1 VHTTVQDIQ
10 YALRL
15 MQRNAGLTLIA
26 LSALAISI
34 GANTTIFSVIYG
46 VLLRPLPFPHSEHLI
61 TVLERQGEERVSVAY
76 PDYMDIRD
84 RVRSFESFTAQQRTN
99 FNLTGAGEAERVQA
113 RLVSSTFFR
122 TLGVNI
128 PIGRDFNTEDDREGA
143 APTTILSDGFWR
155 RRFGGAQNIIGRV
168 ITLSD
173 RQYTVIGIAP
183 AWFRYGDGIELYAP
197 LTLGKT
203 PMWGRGAH
211 SGLVMIGR
219 LKPGVTM
226 QQAAAEMDALYRA
239 VDQANPK
246 EGMPNRLAAVAPLAK
261 AFTEDIQR
269 PLWIMFAAVAFMLL
283 IACSNVATLLLARAT
298 ARQRELAIRNAMG
311 AGRTRIVRQLLTE
324 SVLLSVTGGALG
336 ILLSAW
342 GISLLRAAKPVNVP
356 RVEDISLHPWVLAF
370 TVSVS
375 ALTGVLF
382 GILPALHASKA
393 TANDLLKDTAPR
405 AGGARRAG
413 RSRAAL
419 VVTEFALALVLLIG
433 AGLMLKSFVR
443 LLGVDLG
450 FVVEDLVTFQVSIVP
465 EKYDGQSALNLL
477 DQFRNEI
484 TWLPGAQNA
493 TYANGAPLVN
503 TTTQSFFRVEDDMR
517 DLKTLRN
524 GVLNI
529 TSPEYID
536 TLKIPLLRGRYLTHD
551 DGANT
556 PKVVVIDETLARE
569 VFPGQDPIGRRI
581 KYGDND
587 KPKILEI
594 VGIVGHVRHVSLD
607 EAYPVRQQ
615 LYIPMTQA
623 PDDYLT
629 QALRQTTVVLR
640 AGGDPTTISQAV
652 RAKLTQLD
660 STLPIF
666 DVRTYDR
673 VVKDDTEVRRFTASL
688 LGVFAGVA
696 LFLATIGIY
705 GVLSYTVEQRTH
717 EIGVRMALGASASVV
732 VRMIVLQAM
741 RTVGA
746 GLAIGIA
753 AALAL
758 TRYISSMLYGVR
770 SWDPFVFVAITALLG
785 GVALLASYL
794 PARHATM
801 VDPIMAL
808 RYE

>member
-1 VHTTVQDIQ
+1 
-10 YALRL
+10 
-15 MQRNAGLTLIA
+15 
-26 LSALAISI
+26 
-34 GANTTIFSVIYG
+34 VIYG

-76 PDYMDIRD
+76 PDYMDMRD

-122 TLGVNI
+122 TFGVNI
-128 PIGRDFNTEDDREGA
+128 PIGRDFNAGDDREGA

-155 RRFGGAQNIIGRV
+155 RRFGGAQDIIGRG

-183 AWFRYGDGIELYAP
+183 AWFRYGDGVELYTP

-219 LKPGVTM
+219 LKPGVTI
-226 QQAAAEMDALYRA
+226 QKAAAEMDALYRA

-246 EGMPNRLAAVAPLAK
+246 QGMPNRLAVVAPLAN
-261 AFTEDIQR
+261 AFTEDVQR

-298 ARQRELAIRNAMG
+298 ARERELAIRNAMG
-311 AGRTRIVRQLLTE
+311 AGRARIVRQLLTE

-356 RVEDISLHPWVLAF
+356 RVEEISLHPWVLVF
-370 TVSVS
+370 TASVS
-375 ALTGVLF
+375 ILTGVLF

-443 LLGVDLG
+443 LLGVNLG
-450 FVVEDLVTFQVSIVP
+450 FVAENLVTFQVSIVP
-465 EKYDGQSALNLL
+465 EKYDGQSALKLL

-484 TWLPGAQNA
+484 TSLPGAQNA

-536 TLKIPLLRGRYLTHD
+536 TLKIPLLRGRYLAHN
-551 DGANT
+551 DGAHT
-556 PKVVVIDETLARE
+556 PKVVVIDDNLARE

-587 KPKILEI
+587 KPKILDI

-615 LYIPMTQA
+615 FYIPMTQA
-623 PDDYLT
+623 PDDYLA
-629 QALRQTTVVLR
+629 QALRQTTVVIR
-640 AGGDPTTISQAV
+640 AGGNPATISHAV

-688 LGVFAGVA
+688 LGMFAGVA
-696 LFLATIGIY
+696 LFLAAIGIY
-705 GVLSYTVEQRTH
+705 GVLSFTVEQRTH
-717 EIGVRMALGASASVV
+717 EIGVRLALGARGSAVV
-732 VRMIVLQAM
+732 GMIVLQAM
-741 RTVGA
+741 RTVGV
-746 GLAIGIA
+746 GLAIGVA

-758 TRYISSMLYGVR
+758 TRYINSMLYGVR
-770 SWDPFVFVAITALLG
+770 SWDPLVFVAITGLLS

-794 PARHATM
+794 PARRATRI
-801 VDPIMAL
+801 DPMIAL